1 MVNKIF
7 TILLVIPAFASI
19 MLFSTFMTPVSA
31 GGPGP
36 DFIGAP
42 VTPFILNIDLS
53 NAVQAT
59 SLKEGFEI
67 REGFRA
73 PTQPGWENHSAIETT
88 ASETNYK
95 ASEVQQLSMHA
106 VDATFGTPTQNFEG
120 IPFTG
125 FRPPDTNGDIGP
137 NHYIQMVN
145 SQFQIFDRL
154 GNPSAIRW
162 DPDPERS
169 SRSGGKGPH
178 SLARAAD
185 NRSEG
190 SEAEPGPLS

>member
-53 NAVQAT
+53 NAVQVALLDGE
-59 SLKEGFEI
+59 SEI

-73 PTQPGWENHSAIETT
+73 PTQPGWENH
-88 ASETNYK
+88 
-95 ASEVQQLSMHA
+95 LS
-106 VDATFGTPTQNFEG
+106 
-120 IPFTG
+120 
-125 FRPPDTNGDIGP
+125 
-137 NHYIQMVN
+137 
-145 SQFQIFDRL
+145 
-154 GNPSAIRW
+154 
-162 DPDPERS
+162 ERS
-169 SRSGGKGPH
+169 PVRLHVDSRERLSSSGRVHGPT
-178 SLARAAD
+178 S
-185 NRSEG
+185 
-190 SEAEPGPLS
+190 